1 MTISATSGGSAAQPN
16 LPGDKPAI
24 LQLGPLYQPA
34 QQRVEQLFR
43 VHKYWL
49 ADAAGRSAMLAGPA
63 RDCRAVLTNGFFGV
77 DNAIMDA
84 LPTLQMVSYGTVG
97 YDRIDVARAVARGI
111 RITNTPGVLND
122 AVTELAI
129 GMLISAAR
137 RIPQGDRFVRSGAWE
152 RGGFALAQ
160 QVSHKKLGILGLGR
174 IGRAIAEVASMLK
187 IQVSYHSRRPV
198 ADVPWP
204 YHASV
209 LAMAEE
215 VDFLLAIV
223 PGGEG
228 TRHIINEA
236 VMKALGPQGVLI
248 NVARGSVVDEAALAR
263 CLADGSLGAAALD
276 VFEEEPKVHPALMTL
291 DNVVLQPHVGSATHD
306 TRLAMGNLAIDNL
319 LAFFAGQNLL
329 TPVPE
334 SLPG

>member
-1 MTISATSGGSAAQPN
+1 
-16 LPGDKPAI
+16 
-24 LQLGPLYQPA
+24 
-34 QQRVEQLFR
+34 
-43 VHKYWL
+43 
-49 ADAAGRSAMLAGPA
+49 
-63 RDCRAVLTNGFFGV
+63 
-77 DNAIMDA
+77 
-84 LPTLQMVSYGTVG
+84 
-97 YDRIDVARAVARGI
+97 
-111 RITNTPGVLND
+111 
-122 AVTELAI
+122 
-129 GMLISAAR
+129 
-137 RIPQGDRFVRSGAWE
+137 
-152 RGGFALAQ
+152 
-160 QVSHKKLGILGLGR
+160 
-174 IGRAIAEVASMLK
+174 
-187 IQVSYHSRRPV
+187 
-198 ADVPWP
+198 
-204 YHASV
+204 
-209 LAMAEE
+209 MAEE
-215 VDFLLAIV
+215 VDFLLVIV